1 MVRDPAER
9 GEDGE
14 EGRPGERDKCRR
26 NKKRKREG
34 RRKERSVRQ
43 ERGGVEGGGCILPHS
58 LLSEG
63 FWTGLGAAEREGR
76 WRVEER
82 RGTEPRG
89 GAGVA
94 FVCFPRFKASL
105 EK

>member
-9 GEDGE
+9 ERRTERRG
-14 EGRPGERDKCRR
+14 RDKCRR
-26 NKKRKREG
+26 NKERKRRG
-34 RRKERSVRQ
+34 RRG
-43 ERGGVEGGGCILPHS
+43 ERGAGGGGGGGGGLHSSTLP
-58 LLSEG
+58 LVRG
-63 FWTGLGAAEREGR
+63 FLDGRGPAERK
-76 WRVEER
+76 VEER
-82 RGTEPRG
+82 RGMEGRG